1 MVSRAGAAPKW
12 NGAHDSAWRFMP
24 TIRFDIAGCTLHP
37 VDLAIS
43 TSSIFTR
50 ALYRS
55 ARSAGPAP
63 VRIPPSRQAAHP
75 GEGVRSRA
83 GASRSVRIP
92 YNPRQG
98 ARVPRTVTKVH
109 MKRTLLLVTIVVTLG
124 TWIARASAQQG
135 AGNDVEVVQLR
146 PNIHLIGGAG
156 GNIVA
161 QVGPDGVILVDAGST
176 AMADTVLAAVRRLT
190 PLPIR
195 YIINTSMDA
204 DHVGGNEKLSRAGLS
219 ILPGA
224 VAAGAGLNDDL
235 VSNGG
240 AASVLAHE
248 NVLSRMTAA
257 GGPSA
262 LLPTK
267 TFAYRMYSMYL
278 NGEGIQVI
286 HQPAAHTD
294 GDTIVFFRRG
304 DVIATGDIIDTTR
317 FPFIDVK
324 RGGTMQGELDALN
337 RLMDL
342 SIHNLPIMWQSDR
355 TLLVPGHGHVYD
367 KLDLLE
373 YRDAMTVVRDR
384 VQDLIDQGR
393 TLAQVKAANPT
404 LGYRSQY
411 GTDTGPWTT
420 DMFVEVIYN
429 ELRGKK

>member
-1 MVSRAGAAPKW
+1 MARHIDGARLA
-12 NGAHDSAWRFMP
+12 ASCLLLSAV
-24 TIRFDIAGCTLHP
+24 L
-37 VDLAIS
+37 VLA
-43 TSSIFTR
+43 
-50 ALYRS
+50 
-55 ARSAGPAP
+55 
-63 VRIPPSRQAAHP
+63 V
-75 GEGVRSRA
+75 
-83 GASRSVRIP
+83 GASF
-92 YNPRQG
+92 N
-98 ARVPRTVTKVH
+98 
-109 MKRTLLLVTIVVTLG
+109 
-124 TWIARASAQQG
+124 RAAAQQG
-135 AGNDVEVVQLR
+135 PDSGLDVVQIR
-146 PNIHLIGGAG
+146 PNFHVIGGAG
-156 GNIVA
+156 GNIVV
-161 QVGPDGVILVDAGST
+161 QTGPEGVVLVDSGST
-176 AMADTVLAAVRRLT
+176 AMADQVLAAIRRIT

-204 DHVGGNEKLSRAGLS
+204 DHVGGNEKLSKAGVS

-224 VAAGAGLNDDL
+224 VAAGSGLNDDL
-235 VSNGG
+235 VANFG

-248 NVLSRMTAA
+248 NVLARMTAS
-257 GGPSA
+257 GGQTSPIPSA
-262 LLPTK
+262 LWPTK

-324 RGGTMQGELDALN
+324 RGGTLQGELDALN

-342 SIHNLPIMWQSDR
+342 SIHNLPLQWYPDR
-355 TLLVPGHGHVYD
+355 TFLVPGHGHVYD

-373 YRDAMTVVRDR
+373 YRDAITVIRDR
-384 VQDLIDQGR
+384 VQDLLDQGK

-411 GTDTGPWTT
+411 GTDSGPWTT

-429 ELRGKK
+429 ELAEKKGKK